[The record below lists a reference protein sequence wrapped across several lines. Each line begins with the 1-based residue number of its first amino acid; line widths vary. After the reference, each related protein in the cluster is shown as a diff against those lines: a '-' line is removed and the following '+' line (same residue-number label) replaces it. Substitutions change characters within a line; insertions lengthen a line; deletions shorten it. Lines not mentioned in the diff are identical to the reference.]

1 MAQEQ
6 KKPAV
11 EAKSTAAKR
20 DDKKPV
26 AKEADAKKEPAKTS
40 GKTASKTTEKASSRA
55 DKLSEKL
62 ADTLAS
68 TTPKD
73 KPQSDDPKT
82 AGPEFEPPRRA
93 AAPARERIAANDDLP
108 SIGGLIY
115 ALQQRPSRTPFYV
128 AFGASIAW
136 VFLCLGAALF
146 LFNERL
152 SGLSSGGDMVRDP
165 AALTLGATMFVP
177 VALFWFLALLIWR
190 AQELRLMASAMTEVA
205 VRLAEPDKMA
215 AQSVASLG
223 QTIRRQVAAMNDAIS
238 RALGRAG
245 ELEALVHNEV
255 AALERSYSENELRIR
270 GLIDEL
276 ASERDALSNN
286 SERVME
292 TLRGVGSQ
300 VSKDVADAGD
310 QATKSLASA
319 TSTLANSLSARGS
332 KITEAISA
340 AGTAVDNKMAER
352 GNAITQQLS
361 NQGESVTKML
371 DNAGN
376 NVSAALHAAT
386 KKVTDVVDVKSN
398 QLVNSLSAIGNQL
411 VQDIPGLLD
420 RLDGEQKRL
429 SNIISGASKNF
440 TALEAALAERTT
452 HLDGTLK
459 NRTEELKATLADRIK
474 ALDST
479 VQQQTKSL
487 ESMVNNQAKTIEGT
501 VGKLQTAVQHQ
512 AASIDLTV
520 NNQAKAIEGTVG
532 KLHSAVQEQAAS
544 IDTAVTS
551 QAKAIAGTVGKL
563 QSAVQNQAASIDAM
577 VTNQTKAI
585 EGTVG
590 KLQSAVQNQAK
601 AIEDTVQSQARS
613 IENSVT
619 QQARAIESSV
629 SEQAASLASSMNE
642 QAKTIEGTIQGQAKA
657 IESTMTKNSMTISQV
672 FAEGTDAIRKT
683 TEYMSQ
689 QSDQA
694 NTNMTAQMEGLR
706 GVSGKLLKQ
715 VHSLTDRFETQ
726 GQAIMSASQALDSSN
741 AQIDSILERR
751 HAEIASLLD
760 TVSTKAQALDQMMRS
775 YSGIIEGSLVQV
787 EERAMQIT
795 ASLAQETTAQAD
807 STIKEIERLRS
818 SARQHTEQAVA
829 ELTGGFQSITSE
841 VADQLGTLTS
851 RFGETTREIRQTA
864 SSTAGEIEETRQEL
878 TRRMQGLPEAT
889 LQSQEAVRKAV
900 SDQLKALGT
909 LSALSTGAGSAAPPT
924 PPASPAPQSAQ
935 PALPPAAGYG
945 SAASSAS
952 SKSTDDISSVT
963 ADLASQLG
971 SAATTQPQP
980 PAQQTPPEPPRGAS
994 SGLGVTM
1001 RTPPSAKQDDR
1012 WSVGDL
1018 LARASGPDIT
1028 TPPSPPSSGSASYDA
1043 TAASGIELRLNDIA
1057 SAIDQNTASAVWQR
1071 FRRGERDIFNRQLYT
1086 SQGQATFD
1094 EITTRY
1100 QRDATFR
1107 ATVDRYIGDFERLLS
1122 DAERKGQ
1129 NGQTIDNYLVSE
1141 TGRVYLMLAHA
1152 SGRLQ

>member
-6 KKPAV
+6 KKTAV
-11 EAKSTAAKR
+11 ESKSSTAKR
-20 DDKKPV
+20 DDKKTAA
-26 AKEADAKKEPAKTS
+26 AKTDSKKEPEKTSAKTS
-40 GKTASKTTEKASSRA
+40 SGKTDSKSSNQT
-55 DKLSEKL
+55 DKLTEKL
-62 ADTLAS
+62 ADSLAS
-68 TTPKD
+68 AAPKECSTGSD
-73 KPQSDDPKT
+73 SKQAKPEVE
-82 AGPEFEPPRRA
+82 APRRS

-152 SGLSSGGDMVRDP
+152 SGLSSGGDMLRDP
-165 AALTLGATMFVP
+165 AALTLGATLFVP
-177 VALFWFLALLIWR
+177 VVLFWFLALLIWR

-255 AALERSYSENELRIR
+255 SALERSYSENELRIR

-292 TLRGVGSQ
+292 TLRGVGAQ
-300 VSKDVADAGD
+300 VSKDVSEAGD

-361 NQGESVTKML
+361 TQGDSVTKML

-376 NVSAALHAAT
+376 NVSAALTAAT

-429 SNIISGASKNF
+429 SNIISGASQNF

-452 HLDGTLK
+452 QLDGTLK
-459 NRTEELKATLADRIK
+459 NRTEELKATLADRIR

-479 VQQQTKSL
+479 VQEQTKSL
-487 ESMVNNQAKTIEGT
+487 ESMVQNQAVSIETLVGNQAKSIAGTVGKLESTVQSQSASIENAVTSQSQAIETAVSNQAKSIEGT
-501 VGKLQTAVQHQ
+501 VGKLQA
-512 AASIDLTV
+512 
-520 NNQAKAIEGTVG
+520 
-532 KLHSAVQEQAAS
+532 
-544 IDTAVTS
+544 
-551 QAKAIAGTVGKL
+551 
-563 QSAVQNQAASIDAM
+563 
-577 VTNQTKAI
+577 
-585 EGTVG
+585 
-590 KLQSAVQNQAK
+590 AVQNQAK
-601 AIEDTVQSQARS
+601 AIKDTLTGQTQAM
-613 IENSVT
+613 ENSV
-619 QQARAIESSV
+619 A
-629 SEQAASLASSMNE
+629 EQAASLASN
-642 QAKTIEGTIQGQAKA
+642 IQQQAKA
-657 IESTMTKNSMTISQV
+657 IESTMAKNSMTISQV
-672 FAEGTDAIRKT
+672 FAEGTDAVRKT
-683 TEYMSQ
+683 TEYIVD

-694 NTNMTAQMEGLR
+694 NNNMNVQMESLR
-706 GVSGKLLKQ
+706 SVSGQLLKQ
-715 VHSLTDRFETQ
+715 VHGLTERFETQ

-787 EERAMQIT
+787 EERAKQIT

-807 STIKEIERLRS
+807 STIQEIERLRS
-818 SARQHTEQAVA
+818 SARQHTEQAVQ

-889 LQSQEAVRKAV
+889 RQSQEAVRKAV

-909 LSALSTGAGSAAPPT
+909 LSALSTGAGAPPPPT
-924 PPASPAPQSAQ
+924 PPQSPQQ
-935 PALPPAAGYG
+935 ALPPAAGYG
-945 SAASSAS
+945 GGANEGASQSA
-952 SKSTDDISSVT
+952 DDIASVT
-963 ADLASQLG
+963 ANLASQLG
-971 SAATTQPQP
+971 SATNTPPPQQ
-980 PAQQTPPEPPRGAS
+980 PAQQTLPPETPAAS
-994 SGLGVTM
+994 ASTGLGVSM
-1001 RTPPSAKQDDR
+1001 RAQPPQAQDDR

-1018 LARASGPDIT
+1018 LARASGPDM
-1028 TPPSPPSSGSASYDA
+1028 SSQSSASQ
-1043 TAASGIELRLNDIA
+1043 ASAGIELRLNDIA

-1071 FRRGERDIFNRQLYT
+1071 FRRGERDIFSRQLYT

-1094 EITTRY
+1094 EITGRY
-1100 QRDATFR
+1100 QRDAAFR

-1129 NGQTIDNYLVSE
+1129 NGQAIDNYLVSE

>member
-1 MAQEQ
+1 
-6 KKPAV
+6 
-11 EAKSTAAKR
+11 
-20 DDKKPV
+20 
-26 AKEADAKKEPAKTS
+26 
-40 GKTASKTTEKASSRA
+40 
-55 DKLSEKL
+55 
-62 ADTLAS
+62 
-68 TTPKD
+68 
-73 KPQSDDPKT
+73 
-82 AGPEFEPPRRA
+82 

-152 SGLSSGGDMVRDP
+152 SGLSSGGDMLRDP
-165 AALTLGATMFVP
+165 AALTLGATLFVP

-300 VSKDVADAGD
+300 VTKDISDAGD

-340 AGTAVDNKMAER
+340 AGTAVDNKLSER
-352 GNAITQQLS
+352 GAAVTHQLS
-361 NQGESVTKML
+361 TQGESVTKML

-376 NVSAALHAAT
+376 NVSAALSAAT

-452 HLDGTLK
+452 QLDGTLK
-459 NRTEELKATLADRIK
+459 NRTEELKATLAERIK

-479 VQQQTKSL
+479 VQEQTKSL
-487 ESMVNNQAKTIEGT
+487 ESMVGNQAKVIEGT
-501 VGKLQTAVQHQ
+501 VGKLQSSVQNQSASIESMVGNQAKAIEGTVGKLESAVQNQ
-512 AASIDLTV
+512 SASIESMV

-532 KLHSAVQEQAAS
+532 KLHA
-544 IDTAVTS
+544 
-551 QAKAIAGTVGKL
+551 
-563 QSAVQNQAASIDAM
+563 
-577 VTNQTKAI
+577 
-585 EGTVG
+585 
-590 KLQSAVQNQAK
+590 AVQNQAK
-601 AIEDTVQSQARS
+601 VIKDTVEGQTQAM
-613 IENSVT
+613 ENSVA
-619 QQARAIESSV
+619 Q
-629 SEQAASLASSMNE
+629 QAASLASN
-642 QAKTIEGTIQGQAKA
+642 IQQQAKA
-657 IESTMTKNSMTISQV
+657 IESTMAKNSMTISQV
-672 FAEGTDAIRKT
+672 FAEGTDSVRKT
-683 TEYMSQ
+683 TEYIGE

-694 NTNMTAQMEGLR
+694 NNNMIAQMEGLR
-706 GVSGKLLKQ
+706 SVSGQLLKQ
-715 VHSLTDRFETQ
+715 VHGLTERFETQ

-751 HAEIASLLD
+751 HSEIASLLD

-787 EERAMQIT
+787 EERAKQIT

-807 STIKEIERLRS
+807 TTIKEIERLRS

-864 SSTAGEIEETRQEL
+864 TSTAGEIEETRQEL

-889 LQSQEAVRKAV
+889 RQSQEAVRKAV

-909 LSALSTGAGSAAPPT
+909 LSALSTGAGAAAPPPPT
-924 PPASPAPQSAQ
+924 PPQSPQQ
-935 PALPPAAGYG
+935 ALPPATTTGFAGTP
-945 SAASSAS
+945 SDNTPQSS
-952 SKSTDDISSVT
+952 DDITSVT
-963 ADLASQLG
+963 ANLASQLG
-971 SAATTQPQP
+971 GVTNPPPQQQQPT
-980 PAQQTPPEPPRGAS
+980 QQTLPPETSPPTSS
-994 SGLGVTM
+994 SGLGVSM
-1001 RTPPSAKQDDR
+1001 RAQPPQAQDDR

-1018 LARASGPDIT
+1018 LARASGPDMAAQ
-1028 TPPSPPSSGSASYDA
+1028 SS
-1043 TAASGIELRLNDIA
+1043 AAPGGPTVELRLNDIA
-1057 SAIDQNTASAVWQR
+1057 SAIDQNTASNVWQR

-1094 EITTRY
+1094 EITGRY
-1100 QRDATFR
+1100 QRDTAFR
-1107 ATVDRYIGDFERLLS
+1107 TTVDRYIGDFERLLS

-1129 NGQTIDNYLVSE
+1129 NGQAIDNYLVSE

>member
-1 MAQEQ
+1 M
-6 KKPAV
+6 
-11 EAKSTAAKR
+11 
-20 DDKKPV
+20 
-26 AKEADAKKEPAKTS
+26 
-40 GKTASKTTEKASSRA
+40 
-55 DKLSEKL
+55 L
-62 ADTLAS
+62 
-68 TTPKD
+68 
-73 KPQSDDPKT
+73 
-82 AGPEFEPPRRA
+82 
-93 AAPARERIAANDDLP
+93 
-108 SIGGLIY
+108 
-115 ALQQRPSRTPFYV
+115 
-128 AFGASIAW
+128 
-136 VFLCLGAALF
+136 
-146 LFNERL
+146 
-152 SGLSSGGDMVRDP
+152 RDP
-165 AALTLGATMFVP
+165 AALTLGATLFVP

-300 VSKDVADAGD
+300 VTKDISDAGD

-340 AGTAVDNKMAER
+340 AGTAVDNKLSER
-352 GNAITQQLS
+352 GAAVTHQLS
-361 NQGESVTKML
+361 TQGESVTKML

-376 NVSAALHAAT
+376 NVSAALSAAT

-452 HLDGTLK
+452 QLDGTLK
-459 NRTEELKATLADRIK
+459 NRTEELKATLAERIK

-479 VQQQTKSL
+479 VQEQTKSL
-487 ESMVNNQAKTIEGT
+487 ESMVGNQAKVIEGT
-501 VGKLQTAVQHQ
+501 VGKLQSSVQNQSASIESMVGNQAKAIEGTVGKLESAVQNQ
-512 AASIDLTV
+512 SASIESMV

-532 KLHSAVQEQAAS
+532 KLHA
-544 IDTAVTS
+544 
-551 QAKAIAGTVGKL
+551 
-563 QSAVQNQAASIDAM
+563 
-577 VTNQTKAI
+577 
-585 EGTVG
+585 
-590 KLQSAVQNQAK
+590 AVQNQAK
-601 AIEDTVQSQARS
+601 VIKDTVEGQTQAM
-613 IENSVT
+613 ENSVA
-619 QQARAIESSV
+619 Q
-629 SEQAASLASSMNE
+629 QAASLASN
-642 QAKTIEGTIQGQAKA
+642 IQQQAKA
-657 IESTMTKNSMTISQV
+657 IESTMAKNSMTISQV
-672 FAEGTDAIRKT
+672 FAEGTDSVRKT
-683 TEYMSQ
+683 TEYIGE

-694 NTNMTAQMEGLR
+694 NNNMIAQMEGLR
-706 GVSGKLLKQ
+706 SVSGQLLKQ
-715 VHSLTDRFETQ
+715 VHGLTERFETQ

-751 HAEIASLLD
+751 HSEIASLLD

-787 EERAMQIT
+787 EERAKQIT

-807 STIKEIERLRS
+807 TTIKEIERLRS

-864 SSTAGEIEETRQEL
+864 TSTAGEIEETRQEL

-889 LQSQEAVRKAV
+889 RQSQEAVRKAV

-909 LSALSTGAGSAAPPT
+909 LSALSTGAGAAAPPPPT
-924 PPASPAPQSAQ
+924 PPQSPQQ
-935 PALPPAAGYG
+935 ALPPATTTGFAGTP
-945 SAASSAS
+945 SDNTPQSS
-952 SKSTDDISSVT
+952 DDITSVT
-963 ADLASQLG
+963 ANLASQLG
-971 SAATTQPQP
+971 GVTNPPPQQQQPT
-980 PAQQTPPEPPRGAS
+980 QQTLPPETSPPTSS
-994 SGLGVTM
+994 SGLGVSM
-1001 RTPPSAKQDDR
+1001 RAQPPQAQDDR

-1018 LARASGPDIT
+1018 LARASGPDMAAQ
-1028 TPPSPPSSGSASYDA
+1028 SS
-1043 TAASGIELRLNDIA
+1043 AAPGGPTVELRLNDIA
-1057 SAIDQNTASAVWQR
+1057 SAIDQNTASNVWQR

-1094 EITTRY
+1094 EITGRY
-1100 QRDATFR
+1100 QRDTAFR
-1107 ATVDRYIGDFERLLS
+1107 TTVDRYIGDFERLLS

-1129 NGQTIDNYLVSE
+1129 NGQAIDNYLVSE